1 VATPEPDALREA
13 AYFVERLD
21 EEQMPLAG
29 LILNRVAR
37 SRYVDISAGRAAAAA
52 EALQS
57 QPGQGLSAA
66 LLELHAERMQ
76 AVTHDRRMRD
86 RFVSAHPEVPVAE
99 IPARPVDVR
108 DLPALRDLAA
118 ALAG

>member
-1 VATPEPDALREA
+1 
-13 AYFVERLD
+13 
-21 EEQMPLAG
+21 
-29 LILNRVAR
+29 
-37 SRYVDISAGRAAAAA
+37 
-52 EALQS
+52 
-57 QPGQGLSAA
+57 LSAA

-76 AVTHDRRMRD
+76 AVTHDRRMLD
-86 RFVSAHPEVPVAE
+86 RFVSAHPQVPVAE